1 MAQKATYCFQLSI
14 KQRKTNMPPAPIIP
28 NINELT
34 QTKLLPNVKKK
45 WRTQLSFG
53 LKAFA
58 LRPFQSTSSNARQ
71 IVPNTNTAYRKA
83 ERLLANI
90 HLTSKFGNLFDALC
104 SVKPSHF
111 INCDHSDFAGLT
123 AFVCAVQTKRGRAV
137 PCLIETTYSDCL
149 PSMPTAPK
157 RRQKLRRARAKERE
171 IVGFTEHYI
180 DALQGLAERLGFW
193 PKLVFDRGFSN
204 ESLIVFLE
212 SSDATFYVRL
222 KAGRIIELDGHRTT
236 VEQIAENDTTVE
248 LFGLTLRVVRSD
260 KARRTQEPWYILTND
275 HASSRAKIIQIYYH
289 RFEIE
294 ETFKDIKHLWELKRA
309 RFNKP
314 TSLKAILWLVSIGIA
329 LLYLS
334 AKTVLGILTENV
346 KVHPKKKLSWIRQAY
361 EQLQRD
367 CTKRN
372 LSLWEW
378 Q

>member
-1 MAQKATYCFQLSI
+1 
-14 KQRKTNMPPAPIIP
+14 MPPTPIIP

-71 IVPNTNTAYRKA
+71 VISNSNTASRKV

-90 HLTSKFGNLFDALC
+90 RLANQFGNLFDALC

-123 AFVCAVQTKRGRAV
+123 TFVCAVQTKRGRAV
-137 PCLIETTYSDCL
+137 PCLIETTYSDRL

-180 DALQGLAERLGFW
+180 NALQGLAERLGFW

-204 ESLIVFLE
+204 ESLISFLD

-222 KAGRIIELDGHRTT
+222 KAGRIIELDGHSTT

-248 LFGLTLRVVRSD
+248 LFGLTLRVIRSD

-275 HASSRAKIIQIYYH
+275 HTSSRAKIIRIYYH

-294 ETFKDIKHLWELKRA
+294 ETFKDMKHMWELKRT
-309 RFNKP
+309 RMNKP
-314 TSLKAILWLVSIGIA
+314 TSLKTILWLVSIGIA

-334 AKTVLGILTENV
+334 AKMVLGILTEKP
-346 KVHPKKKLSWIRQAY
+346 KVHPKKKLSWIRHAY

-367 CTKRN
+367 YIECD
-372 LSLWEW
+372 LPLWGW
-378 Q
+378 T